1 MVHMKTKCPKLGYGD
16 EDVKKTVAIKQFVVK
31 TLVEKVETT
40 RTMMRILEVK
50 TKKFDKN
57 LSEKKTSD
65 MIRKFSG
72 DPYDSPPRIYK
83 SNSMIYKMV

>member
-1 MVHMKTKCPKLGYGD
+1 MVHMKAKCPKLGYGD

-31 TLVEKVETT
+31 ALVEKVETT

-57 LSEKKTSD
+57 LSEKKQVT
-65 MIRKFSG
+65 
-72 DPYDSPPRIYK
+72 
-83 SNSMIYKMV
+83 